1 MLSVYETDTAPLCD
15 DELFERL
22 ILEVKPSRRKK
33 IEKLRRKRDKR
44 LSLAAGLLLKKALAD
59 HGIDYDE
66 VIITVDENGKPSIP
80 GSGLHFNLSH
90 SDEKVLCAVSDRPVG
105 CDVEKIEEIDIKI
118 AKRFFA
124 EEEYKI
130 IAVSDDSQTEF
141 YRIWTMKESFSKAIG
156 LGLKLP
162 LDSFTFE
169 DGRVLQD
176 AAPETYYVKVS
187 VTDDGYCRA
196 VCSEYDEPCVITEYI
211 IK

>member
-1 MLSVYETDTAPLCD
+1 M
-15 DELFERL
+15 
-22 ILEVKPSRRKK
+22 
-33 IEKLRRKRDKR
+33 
-44 LSLAAGLLLKKALAD
+44 KKALAD

-118 AKRFFA
+118 AKRFFT

-169 DGRVLQD
+169 NGRVLQD

-196 VCSEYDEPCVITEYI
+196 VCSEYAEPCVITEYRI
-211 IK
+211 E